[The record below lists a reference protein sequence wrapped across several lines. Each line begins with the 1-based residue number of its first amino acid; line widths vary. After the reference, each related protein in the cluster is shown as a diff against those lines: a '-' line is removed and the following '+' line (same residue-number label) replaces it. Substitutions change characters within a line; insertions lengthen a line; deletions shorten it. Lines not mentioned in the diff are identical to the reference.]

1 MTVEV
6 SVIIPTRDRPST
18 LRWALRSV
26 ADQDVDGVELLV
38 ANDGRTDV
46 SSIAAEFGARVVP
59 HEPGRGPSAARNAA
73 IEQARGRYTAFLD
86 DDDLY
91 LDGHLRA
98 ALDRLESGADLVYTS
113 AVVAPR
119 RVRPGAID
127 LTGFPVAFDLPLRPE
142 FLGVTN
148 FIAAS
153 AVACRDVRAI
163 GARFDEDLRVE
174 EDWDMWQRL
183 VIGHGYRIAHLN
195 RPAVVYHRIADVP
208 SATTAVLGDVEVH
221 RMFFDAYRTITTRWP
236 VRAGSPAARYR
247 DWMRYVYRLV
257 FDRLESGRPPH
268 LHWYERCL
276 RVLFDAFTG
285 AAPEARLPGALA
297 EAVDAEGPGSRY
309 GHQSQEGQ
317 PQR

>member
-1 MTVEV
+1 MSVEV
-6 SVIIPTRDRPST
+6 SVVIPTRNRPDT

-26 ADQDVDGVELLV
+26 ADQHVDGVEVLV
-38 ANDGRTDV
+38 ANDGNVDV
-46 SSIAAEFGARVVP
+46 TSVAAEFGARVVP

-98 ALDRLESGADLVYTS
+98 ALDRLESGSDFVYTS

-119 RVRPGAID
+119 RVRQQGID
-127 LTGFPVAFDLPLRPE
+127 VAGFPVAFDLPLHPD
-142 FLGVTN
+142 FLAVTN
-148 FIAAS
+148 FIPTS
-153 AVACRDVRAI
+153 TVVCRDVRAV

-183 VIGHGYRIAHLN
+183 VAGHGYRIAHLA
-195 RPAVVYHRIADVP
+195 RPTVVYHRIADVA

-221 RMFFDAYRTITTRWP
+221 RAFYDAYRTITTRWP
-236 VRAGSPAARYR
+236 VRDGSSTARYR
-247 DWMRYVYRLV
+247 DWMRHVYHLV

-285 AAPEARLPGALA
+285 VAPEARLPADLA
-297 EAVDAEGPGSRY
+297 AAVDADGPGAR
-309 GHQSQEGQ
+309 
-317 PQR
+317 

>member
-1 MTVEV
+1 MSIEV
-6 SVIIPTRDRPST
+6 SVIIPTRDRPAT

-26 ADQDVDGVELLV
+26 VDQHVDGVEVLV
-38 ANDGRTDV
+38 VNDGSADV
-46 SSIAAEFGARVVP
+46 TAVAAEFGARVVA

-73 IEQARGRYTAFLD
+73 IAQARGRYTAFLD

-98 ALDRLESGADLVYTS
+98 ALDRLESGADFVYTS

-119 RVRPGAID
+119 RVSPRGID
-127 LTGFPVAFDLPLRPE
+127 LAGFPVAFDLPLHPE

-153 AVACRDVRAI
+153 AVVCRDVRAV

-183 VIGHGYRIAHLN
+183 VVGHGYRIAHLA
-195 RPAVVYHRIADVP
+195 RPTVVYHRIADVP
-208 SATTAVLGDVEVH
+208 SATTAVLHDVEVH
-221 RMFFDAYRTITTRWP
+221 RTFYDAYHTITTRWP
-236 VRAGSPAARYR
+236 VADGSSAARYR
-247 DWMRYVYRLV
+247 DWMRHVYHLV
-257 FDRLESGRPPH
+257 FARLEAGRPPH

-285 AAPEARLPGALA
+285 AAPEARLPVSLA
-297 EAVDAEGPGSRY
+297 EAVDG
-309 GHQSQEGQ
+309 
-317 PQR
+317 

>member
-6 SVIIPTRDRPST
+6 SVIIPTRDRPAP
-18 LRWALRSV
+18 LRCALQSV
-26 ADQDVDGVELLV
+26 AEQHVDGVEMLV
-38 ANDGRTDV
+38 ANDGSTDV
-46 SSIAAEFGARVVP
+46 TSIAAAFGARVVP

-73 IEQARGRYTAFLD
+73 IEQSRGRFTAFLD

-98 ALDRLESGADLVYTS
+98 TLDRLESGADFVYTS

-119 RVRPGAID
+119 RVNPTVID
-127 LTGFPVAFDLPLRPE
+127 LAGFPVAFDLPLHSD

-153 AVACRDVRAI
+153 AVVCRDVRAI
-163 GARFDEDLRVE
+163 GARFDPDLRVE

-183 VIGHGYRIAHLN
+183 VIGHRYRIAHLI
-195 RPAVVYHRIADVP
+195 RPTVVYHRIADVP

-221 RMFFDAYRTITTRWP
+221 RTFYDAYRTITTRWP
-236 VRAGSPAARYR
+236 VSDGSPAARYR
-247 DWMRYVYRLV
+247 DWMRHVYHLV

-285 AAPEARLPGALA
+285 VAPEAQLPARLA
-297 EAVDAEGPGSRY
+297 EAVDADGPAAR
-309 GHQSQEGQ
+309 
-317 PQR
+317 